1 MDYNTVGGS
10 ITIENSNLIE
20 ADSHALHEM
29 MSVFDNETQSPP
41 KHVEKDDNYITYS
54 FNTPMSRD
62 EVENVLIQLMKSF
75 KNYVFEINMWLHQ
88 TEGFMFEQYIKYF
101 YNRDTSDN
109 IQMNVTTHTT
119 TSEQLEF

>member
-1 MDYNTVGGS
+1 MKHNTAGGS

-29 MSVFDNETQSPP
+29 MTIFDNETQSPP

-62 EVENVLIQLMKSF
+62 EVEKVLINLMKRFTNHVF
-75 KNYVFEINMWLHQ
+75 KIDMWSHQ
-88 TEGFMFEQYIKYF
+88 IEGFMFEQYIKYF
-101 YNRDTSDN
+101 YNRDTNDN
-109 IQMNVTTHTT
+109 IQMSVTTHAT